1 GLGHEDRGS
10 ELPLPW
16 PGGAADQDALDRA
29 QAAFHAEHERLY
41 SFRLDEVPVELVTLR
56 VDALGLLPALRLGE
70 IPARGPAA
78 DAIASSQRVS
88 WASGVFEVPV
98 YDRAKLGAGAEL
110 EGPAIVKQL
119 DATTLLLPG
128 QAAEVHKFG

>member
-1 GLGHEDRGS
+1 VLR
-10 ELPLPW
+10 
-16 PGGAADQDALDRA
+16 
-29 QAAFHAEHERLY
+29 AFHAEHERLY

-78 DAIASSQRVS
+78 KAIVGTQRIS
-88 WASGVFEVPV
+88 LASGAVEAPV
-98 YDRAKLGAGAEL
+98 YDRAKLGMGAEL

-128 QAAEVHKFG
+128 QAAEVHRYGSLIVRES